1 MKKILMV
8 IAAVAVLQTAVYAQ
22 SIDFSGDVTGGKS
35 VEVTNLENGYYDL
48 TAVCKNTS
56 EEGCVVF
63 VRSVGRIHCG
73 KYGFYLFRLT
83 VVKVTVRGIEG

>member
-35 VEVTNLENGYYDL
+35 VEVTNLENGY
-48 TAVCKNTS
+48 
-56 EEGCVVF
+56 
-63 VRSVGRIHCG
+63 
-73 KYGFYLFRLT
+73 
-83 VVKVTVRGIEG
+83 

>member
-8 IAAVAVLQTAVYAQ
+8 IAAVAVLQTVAYAQ

-48 TAVCKNTS
+48 TAGCKNAS
-56 EEGCVVF
+56 EEGGSYLYGGSDTLRQ
-63 VRSVGRIHCG
+63 VR
-73 KYGFYLFRLT
+73 FYLFRLT
-83 VVKVTVRGIEG
+83 VLRLP

>member
-8 IAAVAVLQTAVYAQ
+8 IAAVAVLQTVAYAQ

-56 EEGCVVF
+56 EEGVSYLYGVSDGTLRQ
-63 VRSVGRIHCG
+63 VR
-73 KYGFYLFRLT
+73 FYLFRLT
-83 VVKVTVRGIEG
+83 VLRLP

>member
-1 MKKILMV
+1 MV

-48 TAVCKNTS
+48 TAVCKTVLAAVYPSDTPYKYDTPSS
-56 EEGCVVF
+56 EVF
-63 VRSVGRIHCG
+63 LHTAVRS
-73 KYGFYLFRLT
+73 
-83 VVKVTVRGIEG
+83 